1 MTHPGELCLVEFCIC
16 VTSCTTDIQLRD
28 MYFIH
33 SCILLFQRS
42 HILFYNDYNEWVVS
56 RSDAIVHFLTEEP
69 WNENHEKVTS
79 PVIHPDGDGTIYGDG
94 LIDGIGMQGHLDD
107 TQNIEQF
114 WLNRRQIIR
123 FRIQSIKGSI
133 LIGIQNFCFSCV

>member
-1 MTHPGELCLVEFCIC
+1 MNPE
-16 VTSCTTDIQLRD
+16 TDDLSSIQPK
-28 MYFIH
+28 
-33 SCILLFQRS
+33 
-42 HILFYNDYNEWVVS
+42 LFYNDYNEWVVS

-107 TQNIEQF
+107 TQNIEQYMTALEKYDAAVVKYISRS
-114 WLNRRQIIR
+114 WMSVVQEVTQMQNSTRQSSTMI
-123 FRIQSIKGSI
+123 FLQG
-133 LIGIQNFCFSCV
+133 